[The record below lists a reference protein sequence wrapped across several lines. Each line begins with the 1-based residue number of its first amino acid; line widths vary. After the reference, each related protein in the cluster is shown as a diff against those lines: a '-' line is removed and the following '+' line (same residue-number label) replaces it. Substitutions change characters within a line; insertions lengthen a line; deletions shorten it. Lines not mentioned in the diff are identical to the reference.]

1 MYESY
6 WKKVGQRCNVTM
18 SGFQSLSYF
27 GDGKT
32 LCWFMEQKLE
42 DEIRKLHKV
51 AGNAVVD
58 GRHVVVGTGSS
69 QLILAALYA
78 LADTLNLTNPV
89 DVVSAAPYYS
99 VIFAKFAFDFLI
111 NLRLDSIS

>member
-1 MYESY
+1 MYEEY
-6 WKKVGQRCNVTM
+6 WKKAGQRCSVTM

-32 LCWFMEQKLE
+32 LCWFMEKKLE

-58 GRHVVVGTGSS
+58 GKHIVVGTGSS

-78 LADTLNLTNPV
+78 LAYTLDIPNPV
-89 DVVSAAPYYS
+89 DVISAAPYYS
-99 VIFAKFAFDFLI
+99 VTTQFILLDAF
-111 NLRLDSIS
+111 